1 MKNRIE
7 IYSANGKLKAIFNA
21 NLSPFRS
28 DWKNK
33 WITINANNGSIRF
46 LVNDV
51 NFKIKNKNLL
61 IKIYTKQFEKID

>member
-1 MKNRIE
+1 MKNRVE
-7 IYSANGKLKAIFNA
+7 IYSANGKLKATFNA
-21 NLSPFRS
+21 DLSPFRS

-33 WITINANNGSIRF
+33 WITINAKNGSIRF